1 MSNLEDP
8 RVLFAAERTLMAWSR
23 TAAGL
28 MAFGFVVDRTAVLI
42 PGTAGRPALAFW
54 IGLAFVLLGV
64 LLSGLSIVQYRRA
77 IATLRPV
84 EIPPGY
90 WVNLAVHASAIIG
103 LLGMALAVYLVMGG

>member
-1 MSNLEDP
+1 MSDLNDP

-28 MAFGFVVDRTAVLI
+28 MAFGFLIDRTGVL
-42 PGTAGRPALAFW
+42 LASEPTGLNLGFW
-54 IGLAFVLLGV
+54 IGFAFILLGV
-64 LLSGLSIVQYRRA
+64 VLDALAIVQYRRS

-90 WVNLAVHASAIIG
+90 WVNLSVYAAAILA
-103 LLGMALAVYLVMGG
+103 LLGIALALYLFLG

>member
-1 MSNLEDP
+1 MSDLNDP

-28 MAFGFVVDRTAVLI
+28 MAFGFLIDRSAMIVGAA
-42 PGTAGRPALAFW
+42 PARPVFAFC

-64 LLSGLSIVQYRRA
+64 LLSALSVVQYRRSV
-77 IATLRPV
+77 ATLRPV

-90 WVNLAVHASAIIG
+90 WVNLSLYASGLIG
-103 LLGMALAVYLVMGG
+103 LLGIALALYLTVS